1 MNLTLEVRYYAEF
14 LNVSNGLSQ
23 TFQRQNLI
31 IFILDPKYSFELNQ
45 KVSDIYMN
53 RSAIDEENQ
62 IEIFGVYHLDPWETF
77 VESIKKYT
85 DNRTGLEEFIKD
97 RTDSQSNHKQ
107 IIAEA
112 IERYARE
119 TNMLKDHEPS
129 LLHIIWAGDLG
140 GNGRLIQPDQFL
152 FHFIQFELDRY
163 KIKQAMFTNIFMFK
177 HNVISHATLE
187 KLYNPETYELPKSI
201 NTRPEND
208 PIMIRITDIEPEN
221 QFDTK
226 KFTVNDLTVSIGDDI
241 EDLIFQITAGKLT
254 TDELGR
260 IKREP
265 HHIKYKPSVKEMF
278 HVQKLDSEQSK
289 KLNKDNPDEE
299 YVKSFREGTLYHSAK
314 NSGDKIFFIR
324 EGQFKYPDV
333 PEKEMKIVKEKF
345 DSTSKYALSCC
356 TRRTLLLVGSAKI
369 PPCYF

>member
-1 MNLTLEVRYYAEF
+1 
-14 LNVSNGLSQ
+14 
-23 TFQRQNLI
+23 
-31 IFILDPKYSFELNQ
+31 
-45 KVSDIYMN
+45 MN

-62 IEIFGVYHLDPWETF
+62 IEISGVYHLDHWEAF
-77 VESIKKYT
+77 VDSIKKYT
-85 DNRTGLEEFIKD
+85 DNRTGLEEFIKN

-140 GNGRLIQPDQFL
+140 GNGRLIQPDQLL

-163 KIKQAMFTNIFMFK
+163 KIKQAMFTNFFMFK

-208 PIMIRITDIEPEN
+208 PIMIRSTDIEPEH

-226 KFTVNDLTVSIGDDI
+226 KFVVDDLTVSIGDGI
-241 EDLIFQITAGKLT
+241 EDFIFQTAEGKLT
-254 TDELGR
+254 RDELGR

-265 HHIKYKPSVKEMF
+265 HHIRYKPSVKEMF

-299 YVKSFREGTLYHSAK
+299 YVKSFREGTLYLSAK

-356 TRRTLLLVGSAKI
+356 TRRTLLLVGSEKI